1 MAHYAE
7 LNENNKVINVIKV
20 NDEYDDETAGINYL
34 KNVVLLPGRWIKTSY
49 NTFQGTHRYGGTPFR
64 GNYAKIGGYYDE
76 ERDVFLDKK
85 PYPSWILNETTYMW
99 EPPIPK
105 PNDIVTP
112 FEESPTGIPGQILV
126 KVYGYIWNESILNWE
141 LKCIERLREIPL
153 D

>member
-49 NTFQGTHRYGGTPFR
+49 NTFQGKHKYGGIPFR

-85 PYPSWILNETTYMW
+85 PYPSWVLNETTYMW
-99 EPPIPK
+99 EPPIPQ

-126 KVYGYIWNESILNWE
+126 KVYNYIWNESILNWE
-141 LKCIERLREIPL
+141 LKCTERLMEIPL